1 MEATPR
7 NSHGEFLD
15 GGAGNIVR
23 AACPLHAEALAALW
37 SLQRAAQM
45 GMMKV
50 MLETDASVLG
60 RALKSKELD
69 RSAHGALF
77 MQIRELMYLQ
87 FSQCKIPVCSRI
99 CNRAADC
106 LASYGACV
114 L

>member
-1 MEATPR
+1 
-7 NSHGEFLD
+7 
-15 GGAGNIVR
+15 
-23 AACPLHAEALAALW
+23 
-37 SLQRAAQM
+37 M

-69 RSAHGALF
+69 RSPYGALS

-99 CNRAADC
+99 CNSAADC
-106 LASYGACV
+106 LASYGACILSPGSHV
-114 L
+114 HEPGTRLCICTSIR